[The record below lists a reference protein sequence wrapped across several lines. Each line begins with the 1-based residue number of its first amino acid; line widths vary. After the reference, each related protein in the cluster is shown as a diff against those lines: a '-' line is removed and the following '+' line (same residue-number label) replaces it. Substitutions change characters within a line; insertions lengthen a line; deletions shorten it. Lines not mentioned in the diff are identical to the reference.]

1 MNMPFPNG
9 QTDQTDAPIAMHD
22 RAMDNLRFIRQTM
35 ERANSF
41 TAVPGWGGVAT
52 GFIALG
58 ATYLASQQP
67 TPVRW
72 LGVWL
77 ATAAIA
83 VVLLSFSMAFKAR
96 RAGVP
101 LNTGPGRKFMLSFL
115 PPLGTGIAMTAALY
129 SNDAVGLM
137 PALWLLCYGA
147 AVITAGTFSVRIVPM
162 MGIAF
167 MVLGALALATPASWS
182 DAWQGAGFGG
192 LHIIFGFLVAR
203 RHGG

>member
-1 MNMPFPNG
+1 MTMPLRNDPI
-9 QTDQTDAPIAMHD
+9 DIDPPIAMHD

-41 TAVPGWGGVAT
+41 TAVPGWGGVIT
-52 GFIALG
+52 GFVALG
-58 ATYLASQQP
+58 AAWLASVQP

-72 LGVWL
+72 LAVWL
-77 ATAAIA
+77 ATAALA
-83 VVLLSFSMAFKAR
+83 VLILSAAMALKAR

-101 LNTGPGRKFMLSFL
+101 LNSGPGRKFMLSFL
-115 PPLGTGIAMTAALY
+115 PPLGVGIALTAALY
-129 SNDAVGLM
+129 ANGSADLL

-147 AVITAGTFSVRIVPM
+147 AVITAGTFSVRIVPI

-167 MVLGALALATPASWS
+167 MVLGALALATPSAWA
-182 DAWQGAGFGG
+182 DAWQAAGFGG
-192 LHIIFGFLVAR
+192 LHIVFGFVVAR